1 MTLLEA
7 SLIAQMVKNLNVM
20 WETWVQS
27 LGQED
32 SLENLVA
39 TNASILAWRIP
50 QTEEPGRLHSMWS
63 QRVRHDSNY
72 TFTFF
77 MTVLGFLGGSDGT
90 ESTCNIWV

>member
-32 SLENLVA
+32 SLEKDMS
-39 TNASILAWRIP
+39 THSSIAWRIP
-50 QTEEPGRLHSMWS
+50 WTECPNGKELDMTERLTPYTLHT
-63 QRVRHDSNY
+63 VRRIIKGLDSS
-72 TFTFF
+72 FIIISSF
-77 MTVLGFLGGSDGT
+77 
-90 ESTCNIWV
+90 IK